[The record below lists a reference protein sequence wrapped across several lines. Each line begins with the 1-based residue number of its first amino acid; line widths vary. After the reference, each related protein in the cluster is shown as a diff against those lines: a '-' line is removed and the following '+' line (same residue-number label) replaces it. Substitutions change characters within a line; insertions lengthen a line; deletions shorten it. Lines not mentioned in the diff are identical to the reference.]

1 MEKLI
6 EGVHIRNLK
15 VIPDERGYLMEILR
29 SDWPEFERFGQ
40 VYITSCYPGIIKGWH
55 YHKKQTDNFVC
66 IKGMAKV
73 VLYDARTGSPTFGLI
88 NEFFIG
94 ERNPVLIKIPPL
106 VYHGFKAI
114 GGNEAII
121 LNVPTE
127 LYNYSDPDEY
137 RVPFDD
143 PSIPYNWEVKQR

>member
-73 VLYDARTGSPTFGLI
+73 VLYDARADSPTFGLI

-106 VYHGFKAI
+106 VYHGFKAV
-114 GGNEAII
+114 GGSEAVI

-137 RVPFDD
+137 RVPFND
-143 PSIPYNWEVKQR
+143 PSIPYSWEVKQR

>member
-73 VLYDARTGSPTFGLI
+73 VLYDARAESPTFGLI

-114 GGNEAII
+114 GGNEAVI

-143 PSIPYNWEVKQR
+143 PSIPYNWEVKQG